1 MKYCFTYQKHNLKL
15 MKQADEILINYQ
27 PQDTTFEDFLELYK
41 EKRIIVNISPYHLT
55 QEEIEKLNA
64 FYIKYNNFVLRLE
77 KYEKEK
83 IDLLKMP
90 FFLTTLV
97 DDWDTFHWLL
107 SIGVS
112 DIYIVNILG
121 FYIKECSKLAHEKNI
136 KIRVFPNIAQHHC
149 HFKTSSITDFFIRP
163 DDLDLYEPYI
173 DIFEFTCYNK
183 EQEEALWKIY
193 KDKTWFGKLNEIIIG
208 LDSEI
213 DNRAVLEI
221 FGEKRLDCKK
231 QCFYLENCSL
241 CKIIEDLSKTMTEKN
256 YYIEKEKKENGIKR

>member
-1 MKYCFTYQKHNLKL
+1 MKYCFTYQKHNSKL
-15 MKQADEILINYQ
+15 MKQADEILIDYQ

-41 EKRIIVNISPYHLT
+41 EKRIIVNVLPYHLT

-64 FYIKYNNFVLRLE
+64 FYLKYNNFVLKLD

-90 FFLTTLV
+90 FFLATLV

-121 FYIKECSKLAHEKNI
+121 FYIKECSKLAHEKNV
-136 KIRVFPNIAQHHC
+136 KIRVFPNVAQHHC

-163 DDLDLYEPYI
+163 NDLDLYEPYI

-183 EQEEALWKIY
+183 EQEEAL
-193 KDKTWFGKLNEIIIG
+193 
-208 LDSEI
+208 
-213 DNRAVLEI
+213 
-221 FGEKRLDCKK
+221 
-231 QCFYLENCSL
+231 
-241 CKIIEDLSKTMTEKN
+241 
-256 YYIEKEKKENGIKR
+256 